1 MDQVSI
7 LIKLNLIVFSGL
19 NNNIIK
25 RLLLQE
31 KLKIMVSFLVLGEI
45 CGESLALIKKIDESD
60 PKSKDLDDIF
70 DPDTRKK
77 LRTKFEIIQSKCVK
91 KAKESLERYL
101 QFKLPTAVAT
111 VVADIVFEN
120 LFYVRE
126 DWNKAKE
133 ISKFEEVDKE
143 DLERRETVW
152 SKFSVSFKWSL
163 LIKTFLY
170 SFINLF
176 ENSFQICTIYLV
188 VYRIQWNLRPWR
200 LLVSDPKVKR

>member
-60 PKSKDLDDIF
+60 PKSKDLDEIF

-77 LRTKFEIIQSKCVK
+77 TTLKIGN
-91 KAKESLERYL
+91 Y
-101 QFKLPTAVAT
+101 
-111 VVADIVFEN
+111 
-120 LFYVRE
+120 
-126 DWNKAKE
+126 
-133 ISKFEEVDKE
+133 
-143 DLERRETVW
+143 
-152 SKFSVSFKWSL
+152 SVQMRQ
-163 LIKTFLY
+163 
-170 SFINLF
+170 
-176 ENSFQICTIYLV
+176 EG
-188 VYRIQWNLRPWR
+188 
-200 LLVSDPKVKR
+200 

>member
-60 PKSKDLDDIF
+60 PKSKDLDEIF

-126 DWNKAKE
+126 DWNKAEE

-188 VYRIQWNLRPWR
+188 VYRIQWNVRPWR
-200 LLVSDPKVKR
+200 R